1 NEMNQRH
8 LSRQGPDQELEARIA
23 SFELGYRMQAA
34 APEVFDISTEPQS
47 IQSMYGLDQ
56 PETAEFGTH
65 CLLARRLV
73 ERGVRCIQLR
83 NGGWDAHGSLESNHL
98 KRSAQTDRPIAALL
112 KDLRQRGLLENT
124 LVVWGGEF
132 GRTPTIE
139 GGARGARRGRDHSPA
154 GYTMWLAGGGIKGGQ
169 VIGSTD
175 ELGYV
180 PVERPLAPADL
191 HATLLHA
198 LGIDQYRLTWRHNNR
213 DEIPTVFGG
222 EVIQE
227 VFA

>member
-1 NEMNQRH
+1 
-8 LSRQGPDQELEARIA
+8 
-23 SFELGYRMQAA
+23 MQSA
-34 APEVFDISTEPQS
+34 APEVFDLSKETKETRE
-47 IQSMYGLDQ
+47 MYGLDQ
-56 PETAEFGTH
+56 KATAEFGRH

-83 NGGWDAHGSLESNHL
+83 NGGWDAHGNLKANHL
-98 KRSAQTDRPIAALL
+98 KCSGWTDRPIAALL
-112 KDLRQRGLLENT
+112 KDLKQRGLLETT

-139 GGARGARRGRDHSPA
+139 GNKTGDSRGRDHSPS
-154 GYTMWLAGGGIKGGQ
+154 GYTMWLAGGGVKGGQ
-169 VIGSTD
+169 IIGETD

-180 PVERPLAPADL
+180 PIERSLTPADM
-191 HATLLHA
+191 HATLLYA
-198 LGIDQYRLTWRHNNR
+198 LGIDQHRLSYPHNNR

-227 VFA
+227 VFNRTATG